1 MQRDAIDFGTV
12 NIPSLF
18 GKYFVTTL
26 LGMVSMSA
34 VTAIDGI
41 FIGHGVGSDGIAAVN
56 ICVPV
61 WMIFTGLGLMAGAGS
76 SVVASIHLAR
86 GKIDNGPDA
95 RLFGTSD
102 ATGTGLPAVDC
113 SGLAIPDVAIR
124 FAFHHTS

>member
-41 FIGHGVGSDGIAAVN
+41 FIGHGVGSDAA
-56 ICVPV
+56 CLY
-61 WMIFTGLGLMAGAGS
+61 G
-76 SVVASIHLAR
+76 
-86 GKIDNGPDA
+86 
-95 RLFGTSD
+95 
-102 ATGTGLPAVDC
+102 
-113 SGLAIPDVAIR
+113 
-124 FAFHHTS
+124 

>member
-76 SVVASIHLAR
+76 SVVASIHLSR
-86 GKIDNGPDA
+86 PPG
-95 RLFGTSD
+95 SM
-102 ATGTGLPAVDC
+102 
-113 SGLAIPDVAIR
+113 
-124 FAFHHTS
+124 